1 MLELHRGGSKLY
13 TACTMCPE
21 PHGMTVAHAKKHY
34 KELSEA
40 ASAIKASA
48 AS

>member
-1 MLELHRGGSKLY
+1 MLELYCGGSKLY
-13 TACTMCPE
+13 TACTLCPE

-40 ASAIKASA
+40 ASSTKASA